1 MQCLI
6 VDDIHPVLIQKMESV
21 GLKVIYRPDFALSED
36 YGMLSEANILI
47 IRSKFQVTSE
57 ILEQAPVLHLIGR
70 AGAGL
75 DNINLEEVR
84 ARDIEVVH
92 AAEGNADAVGEHSIG
107 LILGLLSKI
116 ASADR
121 SVRQGEWK
129 RELYR
134 GVELKGKTV
143 GLVGYG
149 NMGRAVARRLSSFG
163 CEVIAYDK
171 YLDNWPDHYAVRV
184 DLDTLK
190 SESHI
195 LSLHIPLT
203 NETSGMVDSD
213 YLKSFRNSVFLINT
227 SRGGI
232 VKVEA
237 VLELLVDGTL
247 SGAALDVLED
257 EPPLKNINV
266 NQGKYEQLFGRD
278 DVLLTPHIAGWS
290 LESYEKISRVL
301 AIKIIDWLSQTTK

>member
-121 SVRQGEWK
+121 SVR
-129 RELYR
+129 
-134 GVELKGKTV
+134 
-143 GLVGYG
+143 
-149 NMGRAVARRLSSFG
+149 
-163 CEVIAYDK
+163 
-171 YLDNWPDHYAVRV
+171 
-184 DLDTLK
+184 
-190 SESHI
+190 
-195 LSLHIPLT
+195 
-203 NETSGMVDSD
+203 
-213 YLKSFRNSVFLINT
+213 
-227 SRGGI
+227 
-232 VKVEA
+232 
-237 VLELLVDGTL
+237 
-247 SGAALDVLED
+247 
-257 EPPLKNINV
+257 
-266 NQGKYEQLFGRD
+266 
-278 DVLLTPHIAGWS
+278 
-290 LESYEKISRVL
+290 
-301 AIKIIDWLSQTTK
+301 